1 MMMTPFLCCPPFL
14 LEMILPIILMDIKVF
29 LPCRYFLDVHGAE
42 NIGSVVN
49 KHIVRPLNTFFTA
62 QHTPTPKSSLLLQ
75 HQYPT
80 LLHSLPNE
88 NNTVFQ
94 YNSNWRAQFDS
105 LQQRWFEENTWYL
118 FREGLSS

>member
-1 MMMTPFLCCPPFL
+1 MTPCLCCPPFL

-29 LPCRYFLDVHGAE
+29 LPYRYFLDVQDVQDVHSTE
-42 NIGSVVN
+42 NIGSVAN
-49 KHIVRPLNTFFTA
+49 KHIVSPLNTIFTV
-62 QHTPTPKSSLLLQ
+62 QHTAAPKNNLLLQ

-80 LLHSLPNE
+80 ILHSLPNE

-105 LQQRWFEENTWYL
+105 LRQRWFEENTW
-118 FREGLSS
+118 